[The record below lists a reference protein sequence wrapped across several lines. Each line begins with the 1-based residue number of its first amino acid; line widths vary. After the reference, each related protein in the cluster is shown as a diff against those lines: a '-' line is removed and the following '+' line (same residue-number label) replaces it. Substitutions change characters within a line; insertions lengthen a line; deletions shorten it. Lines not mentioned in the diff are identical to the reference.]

1 MADGE
6 AEDLLP
12 SGDRPPDHVLVDRER
27 RAYLADA
34 VLALPERLRAVV
46 IGYFYEERP
55 MLELAAEL
63 GVTESR
69 VSQLRAEALILLRD
83 GLNAHLEQ
91 TRGQIERLDQVFEQL
106 DLPKR
111 AKKCEG
117 MEGLLEEARAA
128 MEEIEDATV
137 LDVGMIINAQKVEH
151 YEIAGYGSL
160 VALAKQ
166 LGHDEAAQLLDET
179 LEEEKET
186 DRKLNE
192 VALTVANAGAGEQAK
207 GGQRRAAARR

>member
-1 MADGE
+1 MPVKSMHDLFVE
-6 AEDLLP
+6 ELRDIYHAEKQIT
-12 SGDRPPDHVLVDRER
+12 R
-27 RAYLADA
+27 
-34 VLALPERLRAVV
+34 ALPKMAKAATT
-46 IGYFYEERP
+46 P
-55 MLELAAEL
+55 ELKQAFEL
-63 GVTESR
+63 
-69 VSQLRAEALILLRD
+69 
-83 GLNAHLEQ
+83 HLEQ

-111 AKKCEG
+111 AKKCEA

-151 YEIAGYGSL
+151 YEIAGYGGL

-166 LGHDEAAQLLDET
+166 LGHEEAARLLDQT
-179 LEEEKET
+179 LTEEKET

-207 GGQRRAAARR
+207 GSQAERRATARR

>member
-1 MADGE
+1 MPVKSMHDLFVE
-6 AEDLLP
+6 ELRDIYHAEKQIT
-12 SGDRPPDHVLVDRER
+12 R
-27 RAYLADA
+27 
-34 VLALPERLRAVV
+34 ALPKMAKAATT
-46 IGYFYEERP
+46 P
-55 MLELAAEL
+55 ELKQAFEL
-63 GVTESR
+63 
-69 VSQLRAEALILLRD
+69 
-83 GLNAHLEQ
+83 HLEQ

-111 AKKCEG
+111 AKKCEA

-179 LEEEKET
+179 LAEEKET

-207 GGQRRAAARR
+207 GSQTERRAAARR

>member
-1 MADGE
+1 MPVKSMHDLFVE
-6 AEDLLP
+6 ELRDIYHAEKQIT
-12 SGDRPPDHVLVDRER
+12 R
-27 RAYLADA
+27 
-34 VLALPERLRAVV
+34 ALPKMAKAATT
-46 IGYFYEERP
+46 P
-55 MLELAAEL
+55 ELKQAFEL
-63 GVTESR
+63 
-69 VSQLRAEALILLRD
+69 
-83 GLNAHLEQ
+83 HLEQ

-111 AKKCEG
+111 AKKCEA

-166 LGHDEAAQLLDET
+166 LGHDEAAHLLDET
-179 LEEEKET
+179 LAEEKET

-192 VALTVANAGAGEQAK
+192 VALTVASAGAAEQAK
-207 GGQRRAAARR
+207 VGQTEHRAAARR

>member
-1 MADGE
+1 MPVKSMHDLFVE
-6 AEDLLP
+6 ELRDIYHAEKQIT
-12 SGDRPPDHVLVDRER
+12 R
-27 RAYLADA
+27 
-34 VLALPERLRAVV
+34 ALPKMAKAATT
-46 IGYFYEERP
+46 P
-55 MLELAAEL
+55 ELKQAFEL
-63 GVTESR
+63 
-69 VSQLRAEALILLRD
+69 
-83 GLNAHLEQ
+83 HLEQ

-111 AKKCEG
+111 AKKCEA

-166 LGHDEAAQLLDET
+166 LGHDEVAHLLDET
-179 LEEEKET
+179 LAEEKET

-207 GGQRRAAARR
+207 GSQTERRAAARR

>member
-1 MADGE
+1 MPVKSMHDLFVE
-6 AEDLLP
+6 ELRDIYHAEKQIT
-12 SGDRPPDHVLVDRER
+12 R
-27 RAYLADA
+27 
-34 VLALPERLRAVV
+34 ALPKMAKAATT
-46 IGYFYEERP
+46 P
-55 MLELAAEL
+55 ELKQAFEL
-63 GVTESR
+63 
-69 VSQLRAEALILLRD
+69 
-83 GLNAHLEQ
+83 HLEQ

-111 AKKCEG
+111 AKKCEA

-166 LGHDEAAQLLDET
+166 LGHDEVAQLLDET
-179 LEEEKET
+179 LAEEKET

-207 GGQRRAAARR
+207 VGQTERRAAARR